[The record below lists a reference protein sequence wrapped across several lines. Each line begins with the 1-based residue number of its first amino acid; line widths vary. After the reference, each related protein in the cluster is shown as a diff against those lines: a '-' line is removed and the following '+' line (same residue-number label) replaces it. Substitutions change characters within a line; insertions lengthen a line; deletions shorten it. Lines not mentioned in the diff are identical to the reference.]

1 MDGWMDGWSHGG
13 CFQRAVLCLR
23 RVQDEWAVCKVINK
37 DLAGKAGQQQMAPPP
52 HAVSVGM
59 ERSDSL
65 AFLDDLVLDNA
76 DDLPPLVDS
85 TTYAAGSLF
94 AAAGTTTTTNDDS
107 GGYQQATKAE
117 PQPQLPAPSNSP
129 YQHQQQAIRRHC
141 KAEAPAPAM
150 VLSPSRETPGADM
163 FQLQHV
169 DELLQLDG
177 GFMEDY
183 YNMNMW
189 KV

>member
-1 MDGWMDGWSHGG
+1 
-13 CFQRAVLCLR
+13 
-23 RVQDEWAVCKVINK
+23 VQDEWAVCKVINK

-76 DDLPPLVDS
+76 DDLPPLIDS
-85 TTYAAGSLF
+85 TTLTYAGSHF

-117 PQPQLPAPSNSP
+117 PQPPAPSNSP
-129 YQHQQQAIRRHC
+129 YQQQAIRRHC
-141 KAEAPAPAM
+141 KAEAPAAAM

>member
-76 DDLPPLVDS
+76 DDLPPLIDS
-85 TTYAAGSLF
+85 TTY
-94 AAAGTTTTTNDDS
+94 AAAGTTTTTNEDS
-107 GGYQQATKAE
+107 GGYHQATKAE
-117 PQPQLPAPSNSP
+117 PQPQPQPQPQLPAPSNSP
-129 YQHQQQAIRRHC
+129 YQQQAIRRHC
-141 KAEAPAPAM
+141 KAEAPAPAPAM
-150 VLSPSRETPGADM
+150 VLSPSRETGADM